1 MHKKVEN
8 DLYNEETFEA
18 DTFPLLNQ
26 VSVQVIVIAV
36 LITWFPFRI
45 FIVYILY
52 SYQKRL
58 ERGEILYIE
67 YSRRQLQRQM
77 EAMYDEQIERK

>member
-1 MHKKVEN
+1 VEK
-8 DLYNEETFEA
+8 DLYNEEIYQNNSL
-18 DTFPLLNQ
+18 PLFNET
-26 VSVQVIVIAV
+26 SVQVIVIGV

-77 EAMYDEQIERK
+77 DAMYDEQIERK